1 MESICKIKNIYN
13 IFYGFEK
20 DFFKK
25 NGMTLN
31 ESIIL
36 YSLAGKESCS
46 AGDLSSSIGLTN
58 SRASRIIIGVE
69 EKGYV
74 IRKMGKADKRQVFF
88 TLTNSGKQKLAEI
101 QNLENEYR
109 NFITSLIE
117 HIKKEFCFYTA

>member
-36 YSLAGKESCS
+36 YSLAGKKSCS

-58 SRASRIIIGVE
+58 SRTSRIIIGVE

-74 IRKMGKADKRQVFF
+74 IRKMGKADKKQVFF

-109 NFITSLIE
+109 NFITSFIE
-117 HIKKEFCFYTA
+117 HIKKELCFYTA

>member
-13 IFYGFEK
+13 IFYIFEK

-25 NGMTLN
+25 NRMTLN

-58 SRASRIIIGVE
+58 SRTSRIVFGIE

-117 HIKKEFCFYTA
+117 HIKKELCFYTA

>member
-1 MESICKIKNIYN
+1 
-13 IFYGFEK
+13 
-20 DFFKK
+20 
-25 NGMTLN
+25 MTLN

-58 SRASRIIIGVE
+58 SRTSRIIIGVE

-117 HIKKEFCFYTA
+117 HIKKELCFYTA

>member
-36 YSLAGKESCS
+36 YFLASKESCS

-58 SRASRIIIGVE
+58 SRTSRIIIGVE

-74 IRKMGKADKRQVFF
+74 IRKMGKADKKQVFF

-109 NFITSLIE
+109 NFIISLIE
-117 HIKKEFCFYTA
+117 HIKKELCFYTA